1 MTARDHVEAAAGAV
15 FIFSMLYL
23 VMSL

>member
-1 MTARDHVEAAAGAV
+1 MSPREHVEAAAGAV
-15 FIFSMLYL
+15 FIFAMLYL